1 MIIPLIYYIGIAIWL
16 PRNAV
21 ERAQYLI
28 GLAIFTFCGPFINIS
43 VLLYAVYNMDSF
55 GWGKTRQV
63 VTEETDNDSDTGI
76 SSLISLGSRH
86 LPDDEESQVVSE
98 KPTRD
103 TPFTASPGISGL
115 LGSNSCREGGA

>member
-1 MIIPLIYYIGIAIWL
+1 
-16 PRNAV
+16 
-21 ERAQYLI
+21 
-28 GLAIFTFCGPFINIS
+28 
-43 VLLYAVYNMDSF
+43 MDSF

-76 SSLISLGSRH
+76 GSLSSLGSRH

-103 TPFTASPGISGL
+103 TPFTPSPEFQGCLVRIHAGKVAYEAKL
-115 LGSNSCREGGA
+115 N

>member
-1 MIIPLIYYIGIAIWL
+1 MIIPLIYYICIAIWL

-28 GLAIFTFCGPFINIS
+28 GLVIFTFCGPFINIS

-86 LPDDEESQVVSE
+86 LPGDEESQVVSE